1 MFWAM
6 FISHPVPKSSFTV
19 NQVGEASGKQAGKLP
34 IKVVWLCGGTT
45 ADITP
50 LQPMRF
56 KMVEAQETIKRQRL
70 KVRMK
75 SSMAT
80 IFDFGK
86 LEVSLFDGG
95 RMLLKNVKDEE
106 STMQS
111 YRQLLQMLNMQ
122 FQQ

>member
-1 MFWAM
+1 M
-6 FISHPVPKSSFTV
+6 
-19 NQVGEASGKQAGKLP
+19 GEASGKEACKLP

-45 ADITP
+45 CDITP
-50 LQPMRF
+50 LQPLMF
-56 KMVEAQETIKRQRL
+56 KMAEAQETIKKQRF

-75 SSMAT
+75 SQMAT

-86 LEVSLFDGG
+86 LEISLFDGG
-95 RMLLKNVKDEE
+95 RMLLKNTTDEA

-111 YRQLLQMLNMQ
+111 YRQLLLILNMQ